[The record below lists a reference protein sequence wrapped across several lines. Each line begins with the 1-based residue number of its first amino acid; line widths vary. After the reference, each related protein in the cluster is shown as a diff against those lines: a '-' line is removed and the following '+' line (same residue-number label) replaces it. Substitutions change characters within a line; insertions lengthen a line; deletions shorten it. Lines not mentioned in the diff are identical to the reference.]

1 MFLSLLNNARGNRWS
16 DSTGVTMIPASTVA
30 MFLVLEP
37 VFTDFLSWAT
47 GGGSMDMWAYIGAG
61 LTCAG
66 LVVVLSAVEPT
77 ATTRPGDVGNTVDN
91 DAELSIE
98 KPVLSDNTPLLGT
111 GPA

>member
-1 MFLSLLNNARGNRWS
+1 
-16 DSTGVTMIPASTVA
+16 MIPASTVA

-47 GGGSMDMWAYIGAG
+47 GGGSMDVWEYVGAG

-77 ATTRPGDVGNTVDN
+77 AMRRPGDSGSSAGD

-98 KPVLSDNTPLLGT
+98 KPTAPSDNTPLLGS